1 MSSSSNGRI
10 LHTICQLR
18 GYQKA
23 LQRETERERGFTKP
37 LAEMHRGSGD
47 FPMIEREDSHH
58 ACLAAASLKTVEP
71 SRHLKRSHGREN
83 ARGKKLLLIL
93 FLQNLKPRS

>member
-1 MSSSSNGRI
+1 MKWENPPHNLPIEGLSESPAERD
-10 LHTICQLR
+10 R
-18 GYQKA
+18 ER
-23 LQRETERERGFTKP
+23 QRERRFTKP

-71 SRHLKRSHGREN
+71 SRHLKRSHGRKN

-93 FLQNLKPRS
+93 FLQNLQPRS

>member
-1 MSSSSNGRI
+1 LPIEGLSESP
-10 LHTICQLR
+10 
-18 GYQKA
+18 A
-23 LQRETERERGFTKP
+23 QRERERERERERGFTKP

-71 SRHLKRSHGREN
+71 SRHLKTSHGKKN

-93 FLQNLKPRS
+93 FLQNLQPRS

>member
-10 LHTICQLR
+10 LHTIFQLR

-23 LQRETERERGFTKP
+23 LHRERERGFTKP

-71 SRHLKRSHGREN
+71 SPHLKRSHGGKN

-93 FLQNLKPRS
+93 FLQNLQPRS